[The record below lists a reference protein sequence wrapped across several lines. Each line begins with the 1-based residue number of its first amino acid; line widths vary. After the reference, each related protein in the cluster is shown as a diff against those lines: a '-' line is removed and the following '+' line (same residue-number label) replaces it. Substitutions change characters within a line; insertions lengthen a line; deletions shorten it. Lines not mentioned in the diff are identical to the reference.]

1 MENQSKDNSGIGT
14 PTPDNRRQD
23 NPSTPQTT
31 SALHNGVATHGDAA
45 PVVHGI
51 ALCGRMG
58 AGKDTIAALIEDWL
72 LDTSQGEQ
80 LQRMIGATA
89 NIAAGVRRAFADPL
103 KEEADT
109 VYNLLSH
116 DVVGTLPYSPGAIT
130 DVHLEP
136 KNALATTGE
145 FMREREENRR
155 LLAAMGF
162 PRPDDGTETGR
173 MMRDLY
179 DAAHEIAQ
187 EEDPGTPGPHA
198 GARRRGAD
206 ESASGDA
213 DPTRRNEDGTMRPA
227 GGGEHP
233 FKAARGV
240 VFARSKKTPG
250 IRRFLQILGTLRRA
264 EDPAYWTSLLVQGV
278 RESGARYIVLTDT
291 RYPIELEAARS
302 MGLLP
307 VYLSITD
314 ETQAERLEDRD
325 GRAPGAVALAHSSE
339 RSINEGTPGVAVVDA
354 NRPAR
359 EVAEDVIR
367 LWAAHEEEN
376 ALRSALER
384 VSAVEEGEE
393 GVKEENGGGR

>member
-1 MENQSKDNSGIGT
+1 MEKHYSKNNGSGA
-14 PTPDNRRQD
+14 PSPANRRQGD
-23 NPSTPQTT
+23 PSTAQPAGTPR
-31 SALHNGVATHGDAA
+31 NGGASPRGEAA

-58 AGKDTIAALIEDWL
+58 AGKDTIAALVEDWL
-72 LDTSQGEQ
+72 LDTRQGQRLQ
-80 LQRMIGATA
+80 LRIGATA
-89 NIAAGVRRAFADPL
+89 DSAAGVRRAFADPL

-116 DVVGTLPYSPGAIT
+116 DVVGTLPESPDAIP

-136 KNALATTGE
+136 KNALATAGE

-155 LLAAMGF
+155 FLDAMGL
-162 PRPDDGTETGR
+162 PRPDDGTEAGR

-179 DAAHEIAQ
+179 GAAREIAQ
-187 EEDPGTPGPHA
+187 EEDPGPRV
-198 GARRRGAD
+198 GARWRGVG

-227 GGGEHP
+227 GGGGRP

-250 IRRFLQILGTLRRA
+250 IRRFLQILGTLRRT
-264 EDPAYWTSLLVQGV
+264 EDPAYWTSILVQGV
-278 RESGARYIVLTDT
+278 RESGAQYIVLTDT

-314 ETQAERLEDRD
+314 ETQARRLESRD
-325 GRAPGAVALAHSSE
+325 GRAPSAVALTHSSE

-384 VSAVEEGEE
+384 LSAAEED
-393 GVKEENGGGR
+393 EENGEER

>member
-1 MENQSKDNSGIGT
+1 MEKHYSKNNGSGT
-14 PTPDNRRQD
+14 PSPANRRQGG
-23 NPSTPQTT
+23 PITAPPAGTP
-31 SALHNGVATHGDAA
+31 HNGGAPRGENA

-58 AGKDTIAALIEDWL
+58 AGKDTIAERVEEWL
-72 LDTSQGEQ
+72 LDTRQGKWLQ
-80 LQRMIGATA
+80 LRIGATA
-89 NIAAGVRRAFADPL
+89 DGASGVRRAFADPL

-116 DVVGTLPYSPGAIT
+116 DVVGTLPESPGAIP
-130 DVHLEP
+130 DVRLEP
-136 KNALATTGE
+136 KNALAAAGE

-155 LLAAMGF
+155 ILDAMDL
-162 PRPDDGTETGR
+162 PRPDDGTEAGR

-179 DAAHEIAQ
+179 GAAHEIAQ

-198 GARRRGAD
+198 GARWLGAD
-206 ESASGDA
+206 DSASGDA
-213 DPTRRNEDGTMRPA
+213 DPTRRNDDGTMRTA
-227 GGGEHP
+227 SGSRRP

-250 IRRFLQILGTLRRA
+250 IRRFLQILGTLRRT
-264 EDPAYWTSLLVQGV
+264 EDPEYWTKLLVHGI
-278 RESGARYIVLTDT
+278 RESGAQYTVLTDT

-314 ETQAERLEDRD
+314 ETQAERLESRD
-325 GRAPGAVALAHSSE
+325 GRAPGPVALTHSSE
-339 RSINEGTPGVAVVDA
+339 CSINEGTPGVAVVDA
-354 NRPAR
+354 NRPAH

-384 VSAVEEGEE
+384 VSAVEEDEE
-393 GVKEENGGGR
+393 GMEEENGGVR

>member
-1 MENQSKDNSGIGT
+1 MENQSKNNSGSGAPS
-14 PTPDNRRQD
+14 PTNRRQD
-23 NPSTPQTT
+23 TPSTPPTAGT
-31 SALHNGVATHGDAA
+31 PHNGGSSRGENA
-45 PVVHGI
+45 PAVHGI

-58 AGKDTIAALIEDWL
+58 AGKDTIAALVEDWL
-72 LDTSQGEQ
+72 LDTSQGQGLQ
-80 LQRMIGATA
+80 LRIGATA
-89 NIAAGVRRAFADPL
+89 DGAAGVRRAFADPL

-116 DVVGTLPYSPGAIT
+116 DVVGTLPDSPGAIP
-130 DVHLEP
+130 DVGLEP
-136 KNALATTGE
+136 KNVLAAAGE

-155 LLAAMGF
+155 ILDAMGL
-162 PRPDDGTETGR
+162 PRPDDGTEAGR

-179 DAAHEIAQ
+179 GAAREIAQ
-187 EEDPGTPGPHA
+187 EEDPGTPEPRA
-198 GARRRGAD
+198 GAQWRGAD

-213 DPTRRNEDGTMRPA
+213 DPTRRNEDGTMRAA
-227 GGGEHP
+227 GGNGRP

-278 RESGARYIVLTDT
+278 RKSGARYVVLTDT

-314 ETQAERLEDRD
+314 ETQSRRLEARD
-325 GRAPGAVALAHSSE
+325 GRAPGTVALTHSSE

-354 NRPAR
+354 NRTAR

-376 ALRSALER
+376 ALRSSRARRGETDEDEEDVMEEER
-384 VSAVEEGEE
+384 T
-393 GVKEENGGGR
+393 GR

>member
-1 MENQSKDNSGIGT
+1 MENQSKNNSGDGAPS
-14 PTPDNRRQD
+14 PTNRRQD
-23 NPSTPQTT
+23 TPSTPPPANTPD
-31 SALHNGVATHGDAA
+31 NGGSSRGENA

-58 AGKDTIAALIEDWL
+58 AGKDTIAARVEDWL
-72 LDTSQGEQ
+72 LDTRQGRR

-89 NIAAGVRRAFADPL
+89 DGAAGVRRAFADPL

-116 DVVGTLPYSPGAIT
+116 DVVGTLPDSPGAIP
-130 DVHLEP
+130 DVGLEP
-136 KNALATTGE
+136 KNALATAGE

-155 LLAAMGF
+155 FLNAMGL
-162 PRPDDGTETGR
+162 PRPDDDSEAGR

-179 DAAHEIAQ
+179 GAAREIAQ
-187 EEDPGTPGPHA
+187 EEDPGTPGPRA
-198 GARRRGAD
+198 
-206 ESASGDA
+206 GDA
-213 DPTRRNEDGTMRPA
+213 DPTRRNEDGTMRTADGA
-227 GGGEHP
+227 GRP

-250 IRRFLQILGTLRRA
+250 IRRFLQILGTLRRT
-264 EDPAYWTSLLVQGV
+264 EDPAYWTSLLVHGI
-278 RESGARYIVLTDT
+278 RESGARYTVLTDT

-314 ETQAERLEDRD
+314 ETQARRLEARD
-325 GRAPGAVALAHSSE
+325 GRAPGTVALTHSSE
-339 RSINEGTPGVAVVDA
+339 CSINEGTPGVAVVDA

-376 ALRSALER
+376 ALQSALEL
-384 VSAVEEGEE
+384 VSAVEED
-393 GVKEENGGGR
+393 EENGEER

>member
-1 MENQSKDNSGIGT
+1 MENQSKNIGGGAPS
-14 PTPDNRRQD
+14 PTNRRKGG
-23 NPSTPQTT
+23 PSTPPPAGTP
-31 SALHNGVATHGDAA
+31 HNGGSSRGENA

-58 AGKDTIAALIEDWL
+58 AGKDTIAARVEDWL
-72 LDTSQGEQ
+72 LDTRQGKR

-89 NIAAGVRRAFADPL
+89 DGAAGVRRAFADPL

-116 DVVGTLPYSPGAIT
+116 DVVGTLPDSPGAIP
-130 DVHLEP
+130 DVDLEP
-136 KNALATTGE
+136 KNALATAGE

-155 LLAAMGF
+155 ILDAMGL
-162 PRPDDGTETGR
+162 PRPDDGTEAGR

-179 DAAHEIAQ
+179 GAAREIAQ
-187 EEDPGTPGPHA
+187 EEDPGTPGPRA
-198 GARRRGAD
+198 GARWRGAD
-206 ESASGDA
+206 DSASGDA
-213 DPTRRNEDGTMRPA
+213 DPTRRNEDGTMRTA
-227 GGGEHP
+227 GGGGRP

-250 IRRFLQILGTLRRA
+250 IRRFLQILGTLQRA
-264 EDPAYWTSLLVQGV
+264 EDPAYWTSLLVHGI
-278 RESGARYIVLTDT
+278 RESGARYTVLTDT

-314 ETQAERLEDRD
+314 ETQARRLEARD
-325 GRAPGAVALAHSSE
+325 GRAPGSVALTHSSE
-339 RSINEGTPGVAVVDA
+339 CSINEGTPGVAVVDA

-376 ALRSALER
+376 ALQSALER
-384 VSAVEEGEE
+384 VSAVEED
-393 GVKEENGGGR
+393 EENGEER